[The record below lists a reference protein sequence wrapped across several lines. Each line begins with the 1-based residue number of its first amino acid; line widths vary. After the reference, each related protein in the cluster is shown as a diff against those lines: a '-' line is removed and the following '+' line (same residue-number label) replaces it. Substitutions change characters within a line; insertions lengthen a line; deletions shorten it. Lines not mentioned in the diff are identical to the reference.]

1 MFPTLDILIQHHEV
15 YVCFYWFSN
24 AIIMWWIADLSRNS
38 STITSE
44 GLPVLDALT
53 VITRSLHNCRVLGY
67 YGGIQKLT
75 ALMKGIFPSSN
86 AELILSCVLG
96 DLLLSLPL
104 YVQIY
109 LFVAFCL
116 YRLVKHIGLSYAD
129 VMSFMLCLSIWI
141 FFLH

>member
-1 MFPTLDILIQHHEV
+1 M
-15 YVCFYWFSN
+15 
-24 AIIMWWIADLSRNS
+24 
-38 STITSE
+38 
-44 GLPVLDALT
+44 DALT

-129 VMSFMLCLSIWI
+129 VMSFMLCLSI
-141 FFLH
+141 